1 MGLEMGDTLLYDFMH
16 SMTAVSLEMSD
27 EPIFIFLE
35 HDKVPR
41 HDNSI
46 EGIIRIFKVKTK
58 VAGCFRTNDEASEF
72 ASFHSIA
79 ETAKR
84 NGISKFKSLYKLV
97 SDMAIGNFF
106 DELFA
111 END

>member
-1 MGLEMGDTLLYDFMH
+1 
-16 SMTAVSLEMSD
+16 MTAVSLEISD

-97 SDMAIGNFF
+97 SDMDLGNFF